1 MAQPILYSKTTE
13 LVRILLYVMMGTRLE
28 EEFNGVPASSLEQN
42 LGTNKDKNKQN
53 GTYNR

>member
-53 GTYNR
+53 GTCSR